1 VSASGIHHVE
11 EGPTDAP
18 VLVLS
23 NSLGSALAMW
33 DPQVPAFAER
43 LRVVRYD
50 LRGHGAS
57 EVPTGPYAIDDLGAD
72 LLALLDD
79 LGVARAHLCGLSLGG
94 LVSAWVAA
102 HDPARVDRLV
112 LCCTTACFGPPQA
125 WRDRAATVRAE
136 GTGAVADAV
145 AARWFTPGWADRHP
159 GELRTMR
166 DMIAATPPSGYAW
179 CCEVVA
185 DTDLRP
191 QLPAIAA
198 PTLVIAAAEDP
209 AVSVAQARELASG
222 IAGARLE
229 TIEDAA
235 HLANVERPD
244 EVTRLVLEHLTE
256 EER

>member
-1 VSASGIHHVE
+1 MSVIHHVE
-11 EGPTDAP
+11 EGPADAP

-33 DPQVPAFAER
+33 DPQVPALAER
-43 LRVVRYD
+43 FRVVRYD

-57 EVPTGPYAIDDLGAD
+57 EVPAGPYAIDDLGGD

-79 LGVARAHLCGLSLGG
+79 LDVARAHLCGLSLGG

-102 HDPARVDRLV
+102 HAPGRVDRLV

-125 WRDRAATVRAE
+125 WRDRAALVRAE
-136 GTGAVADAV
+136 GTGAVADV
-145 AARWFTPGWADRHP
+145 VVRRWFTPGWAASHPDRMAA
-159 GELRTMR
+159 MR
-166 DMIAATPPSGYAW
+166 GMVAATPPTGYAW

-198 PTLVIAAAEDP
+198 PTLVIAAADDP
-209 AVSVAQARELASG
+209 AVSAAQAEELAAG
-222 IAGARLE
+222 IPAARLA
-229 TIEDAA
+229 TVQDAA

-244 EVTRLVLEHLTE
+244 EVTRLVLGHLTE